1 VAVSPARSEDSCPG
15 FQRHN
20 LGGAL
25 CKARIPQLPGLGQ
38 PVMSCFFFFWGG
50 GGGGG
55 ESGFPDPCGIRI

>member
-1 VAVSPARSEDSCPG
+1 VAVSPARSKDSCPG

-38 PVMSCFFFFWGG
+38 PVMSCFFFGG
-50 GGGGG
+50 GDIQ
-55 ESGFPDPCGIRI
+55 DPILKVGDSS